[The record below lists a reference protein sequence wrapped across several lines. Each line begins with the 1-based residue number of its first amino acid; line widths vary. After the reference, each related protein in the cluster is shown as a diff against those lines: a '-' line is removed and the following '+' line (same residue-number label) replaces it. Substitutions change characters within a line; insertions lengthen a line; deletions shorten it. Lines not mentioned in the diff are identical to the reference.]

1 MNEVILSNNNL
12 PSNIEDLSKFAL
24 IGREK
29 LAAVRAEIRAIDK
42 VGMAKEVREQKLAEA
57 QQIADVVL
65 DAEVKIGELMLK
77 VPKASGGNHGN
88 QYTGGKIDSGV
99 EFGNDET
106 KKKADEIIAA
116 GITQKQAERFQTLAK
131 HPEVVA
137 KAKEQAKKDDDIV
150 SRSLVLNM
158 IKQEQKETKK
168 QEVQTRIENYAKVQ
182 TGIVDIYHTNKK
194 YNIIYADPPWR
205 YWEGGD
211 KNQSKHYLTMPI
223 EDICKIPVSNIADE
237 NCVLFLW
244 VTYPILPDVFRVIE
258 SWGFD
263 YSTCGFCWVK
273 RNKQADSP
281 FFGCGAWTRANSE
294 LCLIATKGSVM
305 RLDATIS
312 QVIESPIEE
321 HSKKP
326 DIVRELITKLVGEL
340 PRIELFSRQ
349 QVAGW
354 DVWGNEA

>member
-1 MNEVILSNNNL
+1 MNDLTLTNNNL
-12 PSNIEDLSKFAL
+12 PSNIEDLSQYVL
-24 IGREK
+24 LNRQK
-29 LAAVRAEIRAIDK
+29 LAVVEEEVKRIKRVDT
-42 VGMAKEVREQKLAEA
+42 AKGVYEQKLKEA
-57 QQIADVVL
+57 QQIAEMVTL
-65 DAEVKIGELMLK
+65 AEVQVGKLLLNMPRVPNNQFTKNASSPAGEEAKTEL
-77 VPKASGGNHGN
+77 VQPKTKTEITKELGF
-88 QYTGGKIDSGV
+88 TPKRV
-99 EFGNDET
+99 EQLQTMAKHDEVV
-106 KKKADEIIAA
+106 KKAIA
-116 GITQKQAERFQTLAK
+116 E
-131 HPEVVA
+131 A
-137 KAKEQAKKDDDIV
+137 KANDDIV

-158 IKQEQKETKK
+158 IKQEQKEAKK
-168 QEVQTRIENYAKVQ
+168 DAIKTSIENYAKVQ

-349 QVAGW
+349 QVDGW